1 MLHIH
6 IVIVYVFMSDF
17 VRSFEWRAVAIF
29 PQPLCRCQV
38 QQKRIPL
45 LCAFPPDDDSDMRRS
60 TVVVCVL
67 VDLASAIASLAS
79 CPYCFACT
87 LLLKIV
93 RSGTDPLKDNLP
105 LVTCVPTSLPT
116 DEHYSAAAM
125 TAKLVSELSDE
136 MRSVLEQHPI
146 NATRAKEGLPLA
158 NVVLLR

>member
-1 MLHIH
+1 MRVSGPGL
-6 IVIVYVFMSDF
+6 SDCITGELPVLFCVHF
-17 VRSFEWRAVAIF
+17 VA
-29 PQPLCRCQV
+29 Q
-38 QQKRIPL
+38 
-45 LCAFPPDDDSDMRRS
+45 
-60 TVVVCVL
+60 
-67 VDLASAIASLAS
+67 
-79 CPYCFACT
+79 
-87 LLLKIV
+87 IV

-146 NATRAKEGLPLA
+146 NAKRAKEGLPLA